1 MLQVDLDVPDFHIEQ
16 FIRQSCSQV
25 GRVTSVRI
33 HRSPCPF
40 ALIDMARREQTHEL
54 TSRFGGSV
62 FGTCALV
69 HLEPVTNNQFRQSP
83 IAA

>member
-1 MLQVDLDVPDFHIEQ
+1 MLLVDLDVPDFHIEQ
-16 FIRQSCSQV
+16 FIKQSCSQV
-25 GRVTSVRI
+25 GRVTSVKF

-54 TSRFGGSV
+54 TSRNGGSA

-69 HLEPVTNNQFRQSP
+69 HLEPMTNRQSSQSRV
-83 IAA
+83 AA

>member
-16 FIRQSCSQV
+16 FIKKSCSEV

-33 HRSPCPF
+33 HRSPSPF
-40 ALIDMARREQTHEL
+40 ALIDMARREQTHAL
-54 TSRFGGSV
+54 TSRFGGSA

-69 HLEPVTNNQFRQSP
+69 HLEPVTNRQSSQLRV
-83 IAA
+83 AA